1 MHQTLEDARLRKL
14 ASFHILDTPPER
26 DFDALTALARRLLDC
41 PIALVSLVD
50 QDRQWFKSAQ
60 GLGQVRETPR
70 DQAFCAHTIHQ
81 DNLLVIEDASADAR
95 FARNPLVVGKPHI
108 RFYAGVPLRPHH
120 DGHSDMLPGLGSLC
134 VIDTQPR
141 ALSDEERDI
150 LRDLAAVAESLL
162 RAHATAQDARYLA
175 ELAEERADI
184 LDGQHRLLR
193 QAEKLAGVGS
203 WRVSLDDGVVQWS
216 DQVYAIHGL
225 PIGSTPPLEEALAFY
240 SPEEARL
247 IEKRLRKAM
256 RTGEGFDFE
265 TDLIAADGRMRRVRS
280 IGEVEFRHA
289 RPAAIVGVFQ
299 DVTERHLREEELRH
313 SASTD
318 SLSGLS
324 NRASF
329 EKRLGETL
337 ARLKRRAEPVALLL
351 IDLDGFKAV
360 NDSFGH
366 AAGDDILRAMAARMR
381 EGCMANAFAAR
392 LGGDEFA
399 LLVTRPRD
407 CADLESYVQRVLD
420 QLQVSITQDGQTR
433 RVSATVG
440 ATLADGPGVTQLD
453 LMRRADLAL
462 YQAKRHMRGTGRIF
476 GSDAPIIR
484 DGVALS

>member
-280 IGEVEFRHA
+280 IGEVEFRHD

-337 ARLKRRAEPVALLL
+337 ARLKRRVEPVALLL

-476 GSDAPIIR
+476 GSEAPIIR

>member
-81 DNLLVIEDASADAR
+81 DNLLVIEDASADPR

-280 IGEVEFRHA
+280 IGEVEFRHD
-289 RPAAIVGVFQ
+289 RPAVIVGVFQ

>member
-81 DNLLVIEDASADAR
+81 DNLLVIEDASADPR

-141 ALSDEERDI
+141 ALSHEERDI

-162 RAHATAQDARYLA
+162 RAHATAQDAHYLA

-280 IGEVEFRHA
+280 IGEVEFRHD

>member
-280 IGEVEFRHA
+280 IGEVEFRHD

-476 GSDAPIIR
+476 GSEAPIIR

>member
-81 DNLLVIEDASADAR
+81 DNLLVIEDASADPR

-280 IGEVEFRHA
+280 IGEVEFRHD

-476 GSDAPIIR
+476 GSEAPIIR

>member
-81 DNLLVIEDASADAR
+81 DNLLVIEDASADPR

-280 IGEVEFRHA
+280 IGEVEFRHD

>member
-162 RAHATAQDARYLA
+162 RAHATAQDAHYLA

-280 IGEVEFRHA
+280 IGEVEFRHD

>member
-81 DNLLVIEDASADAR
+81 DNLLVIEDASADPR

-280 IGEVEFRHA
+280 IGEVEFRHD

-337 ARLKRRAEPVALLL
+337 ARLKRRVEPVALLL

>member
-81 DNLLVIEDASADAR
+81 DNLLVIEDASADPR

-280 IGEVEFRHA
+280 IGEVEFRHD

-337 ARLKRRAEPVALLL
+337 ARLKRRVEPVALLL

-476 GSDAPIIR
+476 GSEAPIIR

>member
-81 DNLLVIEDASADAR
+81 DNLLVIEDASADPR

-225 PIGSTPPLEEALAFY
+225 PIGSPPPLEEALAFY

-280 IGEVEFRHA
+280 IGEVEFRHD

-476 GSDAPIIR
+476 GSEAPIIR

>member
-81 DNLLVIEDASADAR
+81 DNLLVIEDASADPR

-141 ALSDEERDI
+141 ALSDEERDV

-280 IGEVEFRHA
+280 IGEVEFRHD

-337 ARLKRRAEPVALLL
+337 ARLKRRVEPVALLL

-476 GSDAPIIR
+476 GSEAPIIR

>member
-26 DFDALTALARRLLDC
+26 DFDALTALAQRLLGC

-60 GLGQVRETPR
+60 GLGKVRETPR
-70 DQAFCAHTIHQ
+70 DQAFCAHTIHH
-81 DNLLVIEDASADAR
+81 DDMLVVEDASADPR
-95 FARNPLVVGKPHI
+95 FADNPLVVGNPHI

-120 DGHSDMLPGLGSLC
+120 DGFSGTLPGLGSFC
-134 VIDTQPR
+134 VLDTQPR
-141 ALSDEERDI
+141 TLSDEEQAI
-150 LRDLAAVAESLL
+150 LRDLATVAESLL
-162 RAHATAQDARYLA
+162 RAHATAQDAHYLA

-203 WRVSLDDGVVQWS
+203 WRVSLDDGAIQWS
-216 DQVYAIHGL
+216 DQVYVIHGL
-225 PIGSTPPLEEALAFY
+225 PVGSAPPLEEALAFY
-240 SPEEARL
+240 SAEDGRM
-247 IEKRLRKAM
+247 IEKHLRKAM
-256 RTGEGFDFE
+256 RTGQGFDFE
-265 TDLIAADGRMRRVRS
+265 TDLIAADGQMRRVRS
-280 IGEVEFRHA
+280 IGEVEFRHD

-299 DVTERHLREEELRH
+299 DVTDRHLREQELRH
-313 SASTD
+313 DASTD

-329 EKRLGETL
+329 EKRLADVL
-337 ARLKRRAEPVALLL
+337 ARSNRRSEPLALLL

-360 NDSFGH
+360 NDNFGH

-407 CADLESYVQRVLD
+407 CADLQSYVQQVLD

-440 ATLADGPGVTQLD
+440 ATLADGPGTTQMD

-476 GSDAPIIR
+476 GSDEPIMR
-484 DGVALS
+484 DGVAIS